1 MKISV
6 GNDIVNIIRFKN
18 KIVKNKNMLEKVF
31 LPSEM
36 KNKDIR
42 HLAGLFAAKEA
53 VTKALNL
60 KVGNW
65 LDIEILHEKNGKP
78 KVNFSSGLKRIQ
90 DYSLSIAHDGKYAL
104 ATVVV
109 LLDDKSE

>member
-6 GNDIVNIIRFKN
+6 GNDIVNITRFGN
-18 KIVKNKNMLEKVF
+18 KIVKNKNMLEKIF

-36 KNKDIR
+36 KNKDIK

-53 VTKALNL
+53 ITKALNL

-65 LDIEILHEKNGKP
+65 LGIEISHGKNGKP
-78 KVNFSSGLKRIQ
+78 KVNFSSGLKRIE
-90 DYSLSIAHDGKYAL
+90 DYSLSITHDGNYAL
-104 ATVVV
+104 ATAVV
-109 LLDDKSE
+109 LLNDKSK